1 MQSYNQLRENDK
13 VRMTVNQHI
22 EEFFR
27 KGGKIT
33 HLDHGQIAVPVLNGG
48 AFVINPR
55 KSQGVQP
62 SAPTVEDRIAD
73 L

>member
-33 HLDHGQIAVPVLNGG
+33 HLDQGQIAVPVPNGG

>member
-1 MQSYNQLRENDK
+1 MQSHSQMRENDK
-13 VRMTVNQHI
+13 IRVTINQQI
-22 EEFFR
+22 EEFFKR
-27 KGGKIT
+27 GGKIT
-33 HLDHGQIAVPVLNGG
+33 YLDQGQIAVPVPDSQ

-55 KSQGVQP
+55 KKQGVQP

>member
-22 EEFFR
+22 EEFFK

-33 HLDHGQIAVPVLNGG
+33 HLAHGQIAVPVPSGG

-62 SAPTVEDRIAD
+62 SDPTVEDRIAD